1 MARKKPAAPPKKPP
15 KPPQSTYA
23 LPSGG
28 WRGFPRVISVL
39 VLIAVVMLVA
49 ALFFRVIASFI
60 VPLFLAA
67 VLVVVFEPLHKWVTS
82 RISGRPNVAAGVT
95 TTLIVFFVLLPF
107 SILGWKAAVEV
118 NHLYDY
124 LTKVE
129 IVETEGPTGKTIT
142 REETVIQR
150 LIAKLN
156 IESNSNDPERKP
168 LDPLEG
174 KLKERF
180 GFCPDL
186 DVYSSKVG
194 EWILRAGLA
203 SVWGTVFL
211 LIGSVIMIFAL
222 FYFLADGP
230 AMLKTLMHLSPLDDD
245 QEQQLLEKFS
255 EVSRAVVVASLVSAV
270 IQGILGG
277 IGYSFVLP
285 EGAPLFLLTVVTM
298 LLAIVPFVGATAVWI
313 PVAVWVWFFQ
323 PRFDAAGEVLKDAA
337 GNDVV
342 GNPWVA
348 AIFAVYGLVVVSGV
362 DNVIKP
368 LVLHGQSKLHP
379 LLALLSVLGGVQVL
393 GPIGI
398 LVGPMLIAFL
408 QALLGMLRKELDE
421 IEREQPG
428 PMIEVQIPADTP
440 ITVLPIE
447 QAPPAT

>member
-1 MARKKPAAPPKKPP
+1 MARKKPAAPPQKPP
-15 KPPQSTYA
+15 KPSQTTYA

-82 RISGRPNVAAGVT
+82 RIPGRPNIAAGVT
-95 TTLIVFFVLLPF
+95 TTLIVFLVLLPF
-107 SILGWKAAVEV
+107 SVLGWKAAAEV
-118 NHLYDY
+118 SHLYDY

-129 IVETEGPTGKTIT
+129 KVERESPSGKTIT

-150 LIAKLN
+150 LFAKLN
-156 IESNSNDPERKP
+156 IGSNTLDPDSKP
-168 LDPLEG
+168 LDPFEE
-174 KLKERF
+174 KIRERF

-186 DVYSSKVG
+186 DVYSPKVG
-194 EWILRAGLA
+194 EWIISAGLA
-203 SVWGTVFL
+203 ISWGTVLL
-211 LIGSVIMIFAL
+211 LIGTVIMIFAL

-230 AMLKTLMHLSPLDDD
+230 AMVQTLMHLSPLDDE
-245 QEQQLLEKFS
+245 QEKQLLEKFT

-270 IQGILGG
+270 VQGLLGG
-277 IGYSFVLP
+277 LGYYVVLP
-285 EGAPLFLLTVVTM
+285 EGAPLFLLTLLTM

-313 PVAVWVWFFQ
+313 PVAIWIAVLQ
-323 PRFDAAGEVLKDAA
+323 PNGVDAANEPMFGK
-337 GNDVV
+337 
-342 GNPWVA
+342 PWVA
-348 AIFAVYGLVVVSGV
+348 FFFAIYGAVVVSGV
-362 DNVIKP
+362 DNIIKP
-368 LVLHGQSKLHP
+368 WVLHGQSKLHP

-408 QALLGMLRKELDE
+408 QALLGMLRKELDSME
-421 IEREQPG
+421 NAEPG
-428 PMIEVQIPADTP
+428 PVIEVQIPADTP
-440 ITVLPIE
+440 ITVVPE
-447 QAPPAT
+447 QIPPAT

>member
-1 MARKKPAAPPKKPP
+1 MARKKPAAPPQKPP
-15 KPPQSTYA
+15 KPPQVTYA

-28 WRGFPRVISVL
+28 WSGFPRVISVL
-39 VLIAVVMLVA
+39 VLIAVVLLVA

-82 RISGRPNVAAGVT
+82 RIPCRPNWAAAAT
-95 TTLIVFFVLLPF
+95 TALIVFLVLLPF
-107 SILGWKAAVEV
+107 SILGWKAAGEV
-118 NHLYDY
+118 SHLYDY

-129 IVETEGPTGKTIT
+129 KVETESPSGKKIT
-142 REETVIQR
+142 QEETVIQR

-156 IESNSNDPERKP
+156 IGSDSLDPESKP
-168 LDPLEG
+168 LDPFEEKIRE
-174 KLKERF
+174 KL

-186 DVYSSKVG
+186 DAYSPKVG
-194 EWILRAGLA
+194 EWIISAGLA

-211 LIGSVIMIFAL
+211 LVGSIIMIFAL

-230 AMLKTLMHLSPLDDD
+230 AMLRTLMHLSPLDDE
-245 QEQQLLEKFS
+245 QEKQLLEKFS

-277 IGYSFVLP
+277 IGYLFVLP
-285 EGAPLFLLTVVTM
+285 EGAPLFLLTVLTM
-298 LLAIVPFVGATAVWI
+298 MLAIVPFVGATAVWI

-323 PRFDAAGEVLKDAA
+323 PNGADAAGMPI
-337 GNDVV
+337 V
-342 GNPWVA
+342 GNPWA
-348 AIFAVYGLVVVSGV
+348 AGIFAVYGAVVVSGV
-362 DNVIKP
+362 DNIIKP

-421 IEREQPG
+421 MEQAEPG
-428 PMIEVQIPADTP
+428 PVIE
-440 ITVLPIE
+440 LPPPPDSPGTMLPP
-447 QAPPAT
+447 QQVAPTG